1 MSGYI
6 QFRLSNGDELICQ
19 VVEEPGDDDANLVI
33 RNAMMVYKVETS
45 DGTRY
50 HTFRPWMASQIS
62 DTYFQ
67 LLNYSHI
74 IGEAKPDPVLLEQ
87 YYKALERE
95 LQTEEEFQEKVE
107 AKYQQTLQRLAELI
121 GGDSDE
127 PNNVVSLFDKD
138 KLH

>member
-19 VVEEPGDDDANLVI
+19 VVEEPGEEDANLVI
-33 RNAMMVYKVETS
+33 RNAMAVYKVETS

-74 IGEAKPDPVLLEQ
+74 IGEAKPDPILLEQ
-87 YYKALERE
+87 YTKSLERE
-95 LQTEEEFQEKVE
+95 LQSEEEYQEKVE
-107 AKYQQTLQRLAELI
+107 AKYQQIMQRLAELT
-121 GGDSDE
+121 GEDSDE
-127 PNNVVSLFDKD
+127 QSNVVNLFDKD